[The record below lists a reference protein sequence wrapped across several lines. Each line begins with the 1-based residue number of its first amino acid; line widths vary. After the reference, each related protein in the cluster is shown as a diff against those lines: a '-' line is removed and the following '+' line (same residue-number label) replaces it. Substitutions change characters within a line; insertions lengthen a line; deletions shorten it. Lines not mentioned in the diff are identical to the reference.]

1 MEFSPHRQL
10 VSLSSSSHDFNGCRT
25 GMSDP
30 LECIGRKNQSSN
42 ARRNRHLALIP
53 AAAPRSWLEP
63 LEQRLLFTQTL
74 DMPMITEF
82 LAANNNGLVD
92 NHGHTSDWIEI
103 YTPQVSNFDLSSY
116 SLTDDPND
124 LTKWQFP
131 TGTVMTGGSYM
142 IVFASGDN
150 EAVLGQPFHTNFQ
163 LSSGGGYLGLV
174 ADDGLTVL
182 SDYNYPEQVSDT
194 SYGIATNSTSTQF
207 VTDSGALV

>member
-1 MEFSPHRQL
+1 MELSQPRRFMSSPWSSPDIIGGGENRKSNRSAKARRQRQL
-10 VSLSSSSHDFNGCRT
+10 AIN
-25 GMSDP
+25 
-30 LECIGRKNQSSN
+30 
-42 ARRNRHLALIP
+42 P
-53 AAAPRSWLEP
+53 AVAPGSWLEP
-63 LEQRLLFTQTL
+63 LEQRLLFSTQTPNA
-74 DMPMITEF
+74 PMITEF

-103 YTPQVSNFDLSSY
+103 YNPQVSNFDLSSY

-163 LSSGGGYLGLV
+163 PSSGGGYLGLV
-174 ADDGLTVL
+174 ADDGRTVL

-194 SYGIATNSTSTQF
+194 SYGIATNSTTTQF
-207 VTDSGALV
+207 

>member
-1 MEFSPHRQL
+1 MELSQPHRCI
-10 VSLSSSSHDFNGCRT
+10 SSPWSSHKTC
-25 GMSDP
+25 
-30 LECIGRKNQSSN
+30 
-42 ARRNRHLALIP
+42 RNRILRP

-103 YTPQVSNFDLSSY
+103 YNPQVSNFDVSGY
-116 SLTDDPND
+116 SLTDDPNN

-131 TGTVMTGGSYM
+131 AGTVMTGGSYM

-163 LSSGGGYLGLV
+163 LSSCGRYLGLV
-174 ADDGLTVL
+174 PADGL
-182 SDYNYPEQVSDT
+182 
-194 SYGIATNSTSTQF
+194 
-207 VTDSGALV
+207 